1 MLPIYLEKKA
11 IVDYLNFLADKDN
24 GLDLQ
29 YEVKPCWNC
38 SILMTPTMAQTIF
51 VVLIIAAILWMGL
64 AILLSIGQ
72 NQLMQ
77 NANDPDLHIKTDT

>member
-1 MLPIYLEKKA
+1 
-11 IVDYLNFLADKDN
+11 
-24 GLDLQ
+24 
-29 YEVKPCWNC
+29 
-38 SILMTPTMAQTIF
+38 MTPTMAQTIF